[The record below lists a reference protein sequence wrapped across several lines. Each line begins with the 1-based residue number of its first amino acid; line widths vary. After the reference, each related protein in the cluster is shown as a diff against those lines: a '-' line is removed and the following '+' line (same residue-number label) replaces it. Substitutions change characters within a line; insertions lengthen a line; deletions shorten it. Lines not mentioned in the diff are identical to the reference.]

1 MRTYDAEAVA
11 RLDKRYST
19 PQIIDQRKRFR
30 AIVSARPGEA
40 GLDIGC
46 GAGHLVCELAP
57 EVTSTGRIVA
67 IDRSSDSVAA
77 TKARVASNDLSG
89 IIETHTG
96 DAANLE
102 FPDET
107 FDFVVSTQVYCYVPD
122 VARAIREA
130 ARVLRKGG
138 RLAILDTDWDMC
150 TWESGEPSLTRR
162 MLAAR
167 ETVFAHAH
175 LPRQLPRM
183 LSGAGLT
190 LADAQVFSF
199 LETHYD
205 PNSFGADAVQTT
217 GEAALKHGIRAA
229 TVATWERDLRSRGLG
244 GEWFFCLNRFI
255 FLARK

>member
-30 AIVSARPGEA
+30 AIVAARPGEA
-40 GLDIGC
+40 GLDIGS

-57 EVTSTGRIVA
+57 EVGSTGRLVA
-67 IDRSSDSVAA
+67 IDRSPDSVAA
-77 TKARVASNDLSG
+77 TKARVASNGLSG
-89 IIETHTG
+89 IVEARIG
-96 DAANLE
+96 DAASLD

-107 FDFVVSTQVYCYVPD
+107 FDFVVSTQVYCYVAD
-122 VARAIREA
+122 VARAIGEA

-138 RLAILDTDWDMC
+138 RLAILDTDWDLC
-150 TWESGEPSLTRR
+150 TWASGDPSLTRR

-167 ETVFAHAH
+167 ETLFAHAH
-175 LPRQLPRM
+175 LPRQLHGM
-183 LSGAGLT
+183 LVGAGLT
-190 LADAQVFSF
+190 LADAQVFPF
-199 LETHYD
+199 VETHYD
-205 PNSFGADAVQTT
+205 PDSFGGEAIQVTC
-217 GEAALKHGIRAA
+217 EAALKQGVPAA
-229 TVATWERDLRSRGLG
+229 DVAAWERDLRSRTSE